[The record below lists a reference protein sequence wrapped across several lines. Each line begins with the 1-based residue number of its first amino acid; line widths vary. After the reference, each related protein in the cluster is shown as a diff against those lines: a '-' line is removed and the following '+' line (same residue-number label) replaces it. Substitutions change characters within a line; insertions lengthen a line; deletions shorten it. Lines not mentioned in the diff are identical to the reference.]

1 MEYFISKSHGL
12 MVLGQIPAIIMK
24 TNNLGGG
31 GGGTPSTKT
40 LQSGQLSRVGE
51 NGFEVKNYR
60 DLPHTERNLDA
71 DNGSN
76 GFGRVFMD
84 ANEFREMGHQVV
96 DRLAEYFDHIEER
109 RVFPDVEPRTVKE
122 LFRDPLPQQPASAQ
136 AVLGEIE
143 TKLLPYCT
151 HTGHP
156 GYMGL
161 ITPSPNPMGVIADF
175 ICSAI
180 NQNLGAYSIGPSAV
194 EMERQVVRWLTDLC
208 GYDENAGGNLTSG
221 GMMANFIGLKLG
233 RDAVTHDRAQH
244 EGIGEGWAVYVSE
257 ERHVSI
263 DKAVDAIGLGRDAL
277 RPLPTDANFQMRLDA
292 LEAAIV
298 QDKQNGIQPMCIV
311 GVFGTTNTGAVDD
324 IRELRRIADREGMW
338 LHADAAY
345 GGGMLLSH
353 EWPMRNRGLELAD
366 SITIDPHK
374 WFYAPLDAGAVL
386 VKDHHRLTAS
396 FGMKPSY
403 LTDEL
408 DDANER
414 YQYYV
419 HGFEQSRRFR
429 GLKVWMSF
437 KGYGA
442 RQIGEWI
449 DNNVRQARHLYSLA
463 EGHPEFEAA
472 THPPMSA
479 ICIRY
484 KNGGLS
490 ESESKQLHAEV
501 ARRVEQGGRFWIST
515 TELKGKSWF
524 RINPVNFRTRE
535 KHMDELFALLQQEC
549 RTVLQSNGVLT

>member
-1 MEYFISKSHGL
+1 
-12 MVLGQIPAIIMK
+12 
-24 TNNLGGG
+24 
-31 GGGTPSTKT
+31 
-40 LQSGQLSRVGE
+40 
-51 NGFEVKNYR
+51 
-60 DLPHTERNLDA
+60 
-71 DNGSN
+71 
-76 GFGRVFMD
+76 MD
-84 ANEFREMGHQVV
+84 AKEFRELGHQVV
-96 DRLAEYFDHIEER
+96 DRLGEYLDHIQEQ
-109 RVFPDVEPRTVKE
+109 RVFPDVEPETVKA
-122 LFRDPLPQQPASAQ
+122 LFRDALPEEPTPPQ
-136 AVLGEIE
+136 AVLREIE

-151 HTGHP
+151 HVGHP

-161 ITPSPNPMGVIADF
+161 ITPSPNPMGIIADF
-175 ICSAI
+175 ICSAL
-180 NQNLGAYSIGPSAV
+180 NQNLGTYSIGPSAI

-208 GYDENAGGNLTSG
+208 GYDERAGGNLTSG
-221 GMMANFIGLKLG
+221 GMMANFIGLKIG
-233 RDAVTHDRAQH
+233 RDAVTDDRAQH
-244 EGIGEGWAVYVSE
+244 DGVGKGGAVYVSE

-263 DKAVDAIGLGRDAL
+263 DKAVDAIGLGRNAL
-277 RPLPTDANFQMRLDA
+277 RAIATDANFQIRIDA
-292 LEAAIV
+292 LEAAIAR
-298 QDKQNGIQPMCIV
+298 DKANGIRPMCIV
-311 GVFGTTNTGAVDD
+311 SIFGTTNTGAVDD
-324 IRELRRIADREGMW
+324 IRALRTIADREGMW

-386 VKDHHRLTAS
+386 VKDQRRLTAS

-437 KGYGA
+437 KRYGS

-449 DNNVRQARHLYSLA
+449 DNNVRQARHLYRLA
-463 EGHPEFEAA
+463 EAHPEFETASN
-472 THPPMSA
+472 PPMSA
-479 ICIRY
+479 ICTRY
-484 KNGGLS
+484 KADGLN
-490 ESESKQLHAEV
+490 ESQARQMHAQV
-501 ARRVEQGGRFWIST
+501 ANRVEQSGSFWIST

-535 KHMDELFALLQQEC
+535 HHMEELFALLEQEC
-549 RTVLQSNGVLT
+549 RMILQSQRVLS